1 MTRSLPSRGETR
13 LTPVKNSLD
22 QDQSRDTVSSSS
34 VDPSS
39 SCVNTNS
46 SNAPSSDGSLL
57 KQTWPS
63 QTQVARRGKR
73 GGGEIFLG
81 DVMFSS

>member
-1 MTRSLPSRGETR
+1 MSQGKSKVSRKMTRSLPSRGETR
-13 LTPVKNSLD
+13 ITPVKDSIND
-22 QDQSRDTVSSSS
+22 QEQSRDTVSSSS

-63 QTQVARRGKR
+63 QTQVHWWI
-73 GGGEIFLG
+73 GEEL
-81 DVMFSS
+81 